1 MSSRK
6 ASCSCGQ
13 LTATTS
19 GEPVRVS
26 VCHCLACQRRT
37 GSVFGAQARFSKKNV
52 TISGRASQYV
62 RLGDSGSRVAFHFC
76 PECGATVYWDLQGH
90 EEYVAIPVGAFA
102 DRQFP
107 PPAFSVYEERMHP
120 WVRVP
125 DDIEHMP

>member
-1 MSSRK
+1 
-6 ASCSCGQ
+6 
-13 LTATTS
+13 
-19 GEPVRVS
+19 
-26 VCHCLACQRRT
+26 
-37 GSVFGAQARFSKKNV
+37 VFGAQARFSKKSV